1 MTMNKSFDK
10 ILSRRIREVFDNHQE
25 PVDPDAW
32 RDMESRL
39 NARRN
44 MRVVY
49 VSRIAGIAAVLLLLF
64 LLVQPFKQSE
74 QSIEQPSRVMS
85 SRQEEPTVQPF
96 DDEARRQE
104 MAATQEKMAEKG
116 AREETFPRE
125 ETSAVLSELSEE
137 PTQRIQ
143 PGQMPSTGVDDAEER
158 VSGIRLAALDKL
170 KARYRGVVPP
180 VSQSAQVAAS
190 GPERF
195 GGSFEKTAREAT
207 NPDFWSELASS
218 EASAGEEEQV
228 HFGVELSTLYN
239 YSSSMLESEVNFAG
253 GFISEIELAPR
264 LSLNTGV
271 VLSRQHFTTRKTD
284 RQFYR
289 YLSKNNSLSAVP
301 SFDGSYSRYE
311 LLNTSISDV
320 YNQVRLVG
328 VDIPVNVEYQY
339 NRLSVSA
346 GISSLT
352 YIQEEYR
359 HGFTSQYLANAYDEA
374 NNVVD
379 TREVSETELLK
390 ETFSPFSKVDL
401 ANILNVSVGYHIP
414 LGHSSLV
421 VEPFMKHP
429 LGDLANRD
437 IRFGSRGIRVR
448 MRF

>member
-1 MTMNKSFDK
+1 MSRSFDK
-10 ILSRRIREVFDNHQE
+10 ILSRRIREVFDNHRE
-25 PVDPDAW
+25 PVDPEAW

-49 VSRIAGIAAVLLLLF
+49 VGRIAGVAAVLLLLF

-74 QSIEQPSRVMS
+74 QSIEQPSPVVS
-85 SRQEEPTVQPF
+85 SRQAESPVQPAG
-96 DDEARRQE
+96 DEAGRQE
-104 MAATQEKMAEKG
+104 KAAVREKMAEKVTQK
-116 AREETFPRE
+116 ETSARE
-125 ETSAVLSELSEE
+125 ETSAVLSELSGE

-143 PGQMPSTGVDDAEER
+143 PEKVSSIASDDVEDR
-158 VSGIRLAALDKL
+158 ISGNRLAGLDKL
-170 KARYRGVVPP
+170 EARYAGIEILNDK
-180 VSQSAQVAAS
+180 STQVAEAMAE
-190 GPERF
+190 PF
-195 GGSFEKTAREAT
+195 DPFRETIAQR
-207 NPDFWSELASS
+207 NESPDFWADLPPG
-218 EASAGEEEQV
+218 EAPAEKEEQV
-228 HFGVELSTLYN
+228 NFGVEVSTLYN

-253 GFISEIELAPR
+253 GFISEIELLPR

-271 VLSRQHFTTRKTD
+271 VLSRQHFTTSKTD
-284 RQFYR
+284 REFYR

-301 SFDGSYSRYE
+301 SFDGSYSRYD
-311 LLNTSISDV
+311 LVNTSISDV
-320 YNQVRLVG
+320 YNRVRLVG
-328 VDIPVNVEYQY
+328 VDIPVNLEYRY

-346 GISSLT
+346 GVSSLT

-359 HGFTSQYLANAYDEA
+359 HGFTSSYLANAYDEA

-379 TREVSETELLK
+379 SREVSETELLK
-390 ETFSPFSKVDL
+390 ETFSPFSKLDL

-437 IRFGSRGIRVR
+437 IRFGSRGIRVKV
-448 MRF
+448 RF